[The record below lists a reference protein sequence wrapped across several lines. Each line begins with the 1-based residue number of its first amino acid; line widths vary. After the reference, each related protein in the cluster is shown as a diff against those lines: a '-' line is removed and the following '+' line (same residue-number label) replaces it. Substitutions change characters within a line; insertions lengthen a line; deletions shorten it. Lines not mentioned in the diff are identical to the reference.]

1 MSKFRN
7 FAAGIGGATAL
18 TLVLA
23 VNFGDRFVTPL
34 PDLPERE
41 VVIAPAPVADAVMAA
56 NADTAAEG
64 ANFGLG
70 RPALPEEV
78 AAWDIDV
85 RPDGL
90 GLPEGRGDI
99 FTGEELYIA
108 QCASCHGDFGEA
120 IDRWPVLAGG
130 QGSLTDDRPTKT
142 VGSYWPYLSTVW
154 DYVNRAMPFGNA
166 QSLSPDEVYAITAYI
181 LYLNDIVDDDFELSH
196 ENFAEVRLPNE
207 ENFYL
212 DDRAE
217 MELAAFSTE
226 PCMENCKEAVEIT
239 ARAAVIDVT
248 PEESA
253 SEEAMAEAAPAEEM
267 AAEEIVEATATE
279 AAPAE
284 EAASA
289 GPDPELVAAG
299 ERAFRQCS
307 ACHQVG
313 DGAVSRTG
321 PHLNGVFGRTAGSL
335 DGFRYSPAF
344 TEAGEGGLVWDAES
358 LHDFLMQPRDYIS
371 GTRMAF
377 GGFRNDSDI
386 DAVIAYLQSYSE

>member
-7 FAAGIGGATAL
+7 FALGISGGTAL
-18 TLVLA
+18 VLVLA
-23 VNFGDRFVTPL
+23 ANFGDRFVTPL

-56 NADTAAEG
+56 NADTPAEG

-70 RPALPEEV
+70 RPALPEEI
-78 AAWDIDV
+78 AAWDIDI
-85 RPDGL
+85 RPDGA
-90 GLPEGRGDI
+90 GLPEGRGDVW
-99 FTGEELYIA
+99 TGDELYITH
-108 QCASCHGDFGEA
+108 CASCHGDFGEA

-154 DYVNRAMPFGNA
+154 DYVHRAMPFGNA
-166 QSLSPDEVYAITAYI
+166 QSLTDDEVYAITAYI
-181 LYLNDIVDDDFELSH
+181 LYLNNLVDDDFELSH
-196 ENFAEVRLPNE
+196 ENFADVRLPNE

-217 MELAAFSTE
+217 TELAAFSAE

-239 ARAAVIDVT
+239 ARAVVIDVT
-248 PEESA
+248 PEETA
-253 SEEAMAEAAPAEEM
+253 VEEAAAEEM
-267 AAEEIVEATATE
+267 AEETVEITTATE
-279 AAPAE
+279 EAPAVE
-284 EAASA
+284 TAPT

-321 PHLNGVFGRTAGSL
+321 PHLNGVFGRTAGTL
-335 DGFRYSPAF
+335 DGFRYSGAF
-344 TEAGEGGLVWDAES
+344 AQAGEGGLVWTEET

-377 GGFRNDSDI
+377 GGFRDEADI
-386 DAVIAYLQSYSE
+386 AAVIAYLQSYSE